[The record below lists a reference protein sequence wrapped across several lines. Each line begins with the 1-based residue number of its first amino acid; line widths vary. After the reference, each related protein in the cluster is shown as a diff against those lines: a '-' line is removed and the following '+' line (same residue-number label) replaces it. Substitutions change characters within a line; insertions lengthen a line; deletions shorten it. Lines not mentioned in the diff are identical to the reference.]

1 MLQYE
6 IISIHLIL
14 PTDQYALA
22 HKQFRFNLLLFLY
35 AHCDLIDS
43 NKGGVNNTE
52 KDLFLI
58 FFYTYNVVHD

>member
-6 IISIHLIL
+6 IISIHLIS

-35 AHCDLIDS
+35 AHCDFIDS
-43 NKGGVNNTE
+43 NKVGGGGGGVNNTE
-52 KDLFLI
+52 IDLF
-58 FFYTYNVVHD
+58 F